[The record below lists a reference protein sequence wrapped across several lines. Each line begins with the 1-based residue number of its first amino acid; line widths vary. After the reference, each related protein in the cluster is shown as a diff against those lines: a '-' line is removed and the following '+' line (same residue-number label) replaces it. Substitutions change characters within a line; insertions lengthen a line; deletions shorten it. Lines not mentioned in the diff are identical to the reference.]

1 MKKLV
6 LICLFF
12 CSYSFTNAQTKAL
25 FEDRSYDETLKL
37 SKSEN
42 KPMVIMF
49 YATWCAHCNKMK
61 SEVLK
66 TPELMSYYQ
75 NTFVCMG
82 INAEGKEGLDLKN
95 KFKNKIIVKAYPTFV
110 FMDSNENVLNCISG
124 EFKVEEFMTEAKN
137 ALNPALQF
145 STLKNAF
152 YSDVT
157 NAENCIKYII
167 AVRKAGLDATKVAEA
182 YLNTKKPEEL
192 YTEAN
197 WKIMANGI
205 NNIDA
210 PEIKLIAN
218 NQEAFAKVSS
228 PIRVEKKLVFVTSD
242 NLRPLAETLDTINY
256 YKRRLIAESFHIRKV
271 DSLLFQ
277 YDVLISE
284 NTKNWKAYRKAADAN
299 VEKYLW
305 KNATN
310 LVEVST
316 NYLNHINDKTALD
329 NAIKWS
335 LQALTLGESLDKY
348 LLVAKLY
355 QKQKNLAKA
364 IEYAEK
370 GKTFGS
376 NLGWKI
382 DEFDKLLNELKKK

>member
-1 MKKLV
+1 
-6 LICLFF
+6 
-12 CSYSFTNAQTKAL
+12 
-25 FEDRSYDETLKL
+25 
-37 SKSEN
+37 
-42 KPMVIMF
+42 
-49 YATWCAHCNKMK
+49 
-61 SEVLK
+61 
-66 TPELMSYYQ
+66 MSYYQ

-124 EFKVEEFMTEAKN
+124 EFKVEEFITEAKN

-256 YKRRLIAESFHIRKV
+256 YKRRPIAESFHIRKV